1 MKARFKA
8 IALAAVLAVTG
19 GANAAVVTGPGID
32 NGELFFVAYDPT
44 NLLTYSF
51 DLGIGFQSFAPN
63 SASTSFSLAGFSTFL
78 DQVGS
83 ANLAGVRWG
92 VFGIDGSSPTGLLT
106 TQNGSSTSNQVGI
119 TRISNITG
127 AVSSF
132 FAIHNAQG
140 THATTANGWT
150 IHTTAAGGGGTDL
163 GYGGRLVGS
172 GNNFN
177 TNSPFV
183 VTGALSNSLSFQR
196 FTNPGT
202 VTSTRTTFAGVAGP
216 SSFRVNGTNLVFT
229 APVPEPSTY
238 ALMLAGLGTLG
249 FMARR
254 RRQSR

>member
-19 GANAAVVTGPGID
+19 GANAAVVTGSGID

-63 SASTSFSLAGFSTFL
+63 SASNTFSLAGFSTFL

-92 VFGIDGSSPTGLLT
+92 VFAVDGASPTGLLT
-106 TQNGSSTSNQVGI
+106 TQAGTGGSNPAASRVA
-119 TRISNITG
+119 NITSG
-127 AVSSF
+127 ISSF

-150 IHTTAAGGGGTDL
+150 IHTTASGASGTDL
-163 GYGGRLVGS
+163 GYGGRLLGG

-177 TNSPFV
+177 TNTSFV
-183 VTGALSNSLSFQR
+183 VTGALSSSLSFQR
-196 FTNPGT
+196 FTSPTALG
-202 VTSTRTTFAGVAGP
+202 STRTTFAGVAGP